1 MKGLERTLSRAINN
15 HGHTKSQLI
24 DAATRLRDHM
34 EVLVR
39 RLKLAENYSVNSLG
53 ECQTMATNVDRLCAI
68 MNERLEF
75 VLELQE
81 LKKDTE
87 L

>member
-1 MKGLERTLSRAINN
+1 MKGLERTLSRATNN

-39 RLKLAENYSVNSLG
+39 RLKLNYSVNSLG
-53 ECQTMATNVDRLCAI
+53 ECQTMATNVDRLGAI